1 MSSRL
6 LTARGEARD
15 EPGTVTGSE
24 RLYLSV
30 VGPPA
35 AGKASLRSALAS
47 QTNLDP
53 KIDLTWGASAP
64 AGSDAVV
71 FLCDANQSA
80 EDLGSSLNDFRDQLR
95 QRAASASAQCG
106 PAAFPVFLVLT
117 KCDLLAQPGDTHS
130 DWLERIEADKLQVHR
145 QVRALLPELGD
156 PERKG
161 FGSVALHLWAVAIR
175 RPPLKDAEPDRGEE
189 PFGVTELYDQAVAA
203 ARDYAS
209 RRTQQRR
216 RLRSLLLGATAIL
229 MLMICGAVVLT
240 LVRWTRSEKLNL
252 AVGAKAADPVIQGE
266 KLLRQAK
273 SLLQFEKESAT
284 DFADI
289 PWSAWYVTA
298 NQLSSDMERTVA
310 TLQDNHGAA
319 ALKEELREA
328 GRRLKLLQQRVE
340 VLGLAGSLGKHP
352 AALAMPE
359 FVPGSNPPSFNQWR
373 AQWKDR
379 VAELGRSYSDLLTQ
393 SLPSEVPL
401 GAVRQLQAEAQ
412 QQYQHLLDPV
422 RAAIQAQVKELGEGK
437 ETIQAWREFARRRL
451 GMLEKELGDWRVL
464 ANVLQR
470 LAGIEQPYD
479 PLVQLRTFLSQER
492 FPLPLERV
500 DLRLSSGPP
509 FEGSD
514 TRELRPAAEPLMM
527 VCKPV
532 QGSAI
537 TLHLHRVAEADGSY
551 HTPGAHTYLVPIQN
565 PLVDGRL
572 ICTPGDQITAQ
583 IKLID
588 EQGRP
593 WVASWTAKDSPSS
606 LYTFATL
613 SGAPWLRRPDQNDP
627 TQGRIAPGIRLQFSE
642 PRLFELPDL
651 FPRRPW

>member
-15 EPGTVTGSE
+15 EPGAVTGPE
-24 RLYLSV
+24 QLYLSI
-30 VGPPA
+30 VGPPS

-80 EDLGSSLNDFRDQLR
+80 EDLSSSLNDFRDQLR
-95 QRAASASAQCG
+95 QWAASASAQCG
-106 PAAFPVFLVLT
+106 PGAFPVFLVLT

-130 DWLERIEADKLQVHR
+130 DWLERIEAVKLQVHR
-145 QVRALLPELGD
+145 QVQARLPELGD

-161 FGSVALHLWAVAIR
+161 FGTVALHLWAVATR
-175 RPPLKDAEPDRGEE
+175 RPPLKDAEPSRQDE
-189 PFGVTELYDQAVAA
+189 PFGVAELYGQAVAA

-216 RLRSLLLGATAIL
+216 WLQGLLFGAMAIL
-229 MLMICGAVVLT
+229 MLMIFGAVALT
-240 LVRWTRSEKLNL
+240 LVRWTRSEKPNL
-252 AVGAKAADPVIQGE
+252 AVGSKVADPVIQGE
-266 KLLRQAK
+266 KLLGQAK
-273 SLLQFEKESAT
+273 SLLHFERESANE
-284 DFADI
+284 FADI
-289 PWSAWYVTA
+289 PWPAWYVTA
-298 NQLSSDMERTVA
+298 KQLSSDMERTVA

-379 VAELGRSYSDLLTQ
+379 VAQLGRSYSDLLTQ

-464 ANVLQR
+464 ANALQR
-470 LAGIEQPYD
+470 LTGIEQPYD
-479 PLVQLRTFLSQER
+479 PLVQLRSFLSQER

-500 DLRLSSGPP
+500 DLRLPPGPA

-514 TRELRPAAEPLMM
+514 IRELRPEGSLVI

-532 QGSAI
+532 QGQTT
-537 TLHLHRVAEADGSY
+537 TLHLHRVADEDGLFR
-551 HTPGAHTYLVPIQN
+551 TPGAHAYLVPIQN

-583 IKLID
+583 IKLVD

-593 WVASWTAKDSPSS
+593 WIATWTAKDSPSS
-606 LYTFATL
+606 IYSFSTL